1 MFQKRPQTPPCLLTP
16 EAQDLPAAFS
26 VIENDDLYD
35 GLDAVR
41 AAFSSPQAR
50 LVVWH
55 NPPFFGA
62 PTPDSIEEGTA
73 LKNNVQALN
82 ASVSSVFQVKSKL
95 KNGWRGFFDPGYDYL
110 EIGVREHFYDIAQ
123 SARQSSADYNSW
135 HDDTL
140 ELAEA
145 LEECFTTDKIKLT
158 TKFQAAALH
167 DFRGAH
173 MLSYL
178 RSNSVRAVR
187 MINGDSL
194 RFYDEADVTRRAY
207 HKGLRTVSVKDN
219 AQAWAVQP
227 WDVAF
232 ISQNAVCEN
241 PVASSG
247 DAPRRVMQ
255 IFDMK
260 SRDEFVASAQRPTFR
275 PIIRPWLRRMLNGP
289 DDL

>member
-1 MFQKRPQTPPCLLTP
+1 MFQKRTQTASRLLSP
-16 EAQDLPAAFS
+16 DDPDVPAAFS
-26 VIENDDLYD
+26 VFESDDLYN

-41 AAFSSPQAR
+41 AQFTNPQTR

-62 PTPDSIEEGTA
+62 PTPETIEEEIA
-73 LKNNVQALN
+73 LKNSVQALT
-82 ASVSSVFQVKSKL
+82 ASVSSSFQVKSKL
-95 KNGWRGFFDPGYDYL
+95 KNGWRGFFDPGYDHL

-123 SARQSSADYNSW
+123 SARQSSFDYAVW

-140 ELAEA
+140 DLAEA

-158 TKFQAAALH
+158 TKFQAAAQH

-178 RSNSVRAVR
+178 RSNSLRAVR

-194 RFYDEADVTRRAY
+194 RFYDETDVTRRAY
-207 HKGLRTVSVKDN
+207 HKGLRTVSLKDD

-227 WDVAF
+227 LDIAF
-232 ISQNAVCEN
+232 ISQNVVCEN
-241 PVASSG
+241 PLASPG

-260 SRDEFVASAQRPTFR
+260 ARDEFVASAQRPALR

-289 DDL
+289 EDL